1 MVQRGDLL
9 VGCSDDS
16 KRPLAPHT
24 WGFPIMRFENGQK
37 ILFIGDS
44 ITDCGRRDQ
53 SAPYGSGYMSL
64 VRAMTLA
71 RYPDMGLRFENR
83 GIGGNTVRHLAE
95 RWDADVIA
103 EQPDWLSVMIGIND
117 VWRSFD
123 RGGDGA
129 VGIEEYETTYRDLL
143 ADAVA
148 RTGCRLIVAEPYMIE
163 ADRTDP
169 MRAQMDAYGQVARR
183 LATEFDAITVQTQAA
198 FDRALE
204 TTPAGACANDRIH
217 PNLEGHGVI
226 AIEFLRAIG
235 WEL

>member
-1 MVQRGDLL
+1 
-9 VGCSDDS
+9 
-16 KRPLAPHT
+16 
-24 WGFPIMRFENGQK
+24 MRFENGQK

-44 ITDCGRRDQ
+44 ITDCGRRELA
-53 SAPYGSGYMSL
+53 APYGSGYMSL
-64 VRAMTLA
+64 VRAMVLA
-71 RYPDMGLRFENR
+71 RYPEMSLRFENR

-117 VWRSFD
+117 VWRTFD

-129 VGIEEYETTYRDLL
+129 VGIEEYESTYRGLL

-148 RTGCRLIVAEPYMIE
+148 RTSCRLIVAEPYVIE
-163 ADRTDP
+163 VDRTDP
-169 MRAQMDAYGQVARR
+169 MRAQMDAYGKVARA
-183 LATEFDAITVQTQAA
+183 LATEFDALLVQTQSA

-204 TTPAGACANDRIH
+204 SAPAEAWANDRIH

-226 AIEFLRAIG
+226 AIEYLRAIG

>member
-1 MVQRGDLL
+1 MHFQ
-9 VGCSDDS
+9 
-16 KRPLAPHT
+16 
-24 WGFPIMRFENGQK
+24 NGQK

-44 ITDCGRRDQ
+44 ITDCGRREL

-64 VRAMTLA
+64 VRAMILA
-71 RYPDMGLRFENR
+71 RYPEMGLRFENR

-103 EQPDWLSVMIGIND
+103 EQPEWLSVMIGIND

-129 VGIEEYETTYRDLL
+129 VGIEEYESTYRGLL

-169 MRAQMDAYGQVARR
+169 MRAQMDTYGKVARG
-183 LATEFDAITVQTQAA
+183 LAAEFDALLVQTQPA

-204 TTPAGACANDRIH
+204 FAPAEAWANDRIH

-226 AIEFLRAIG
+226 AIEYLRAIG
-235 WEL
+235 WAL